1 MQKWLKPLRK
11 NIAETISAIW
21 DFTAGLKTNTI
32 SESTADTGV
41 TCDGV
46 LLKDGNIKGN
56 NLNIKPYS
64 GEVADDGTITLP
76 AAVSGKLWVQDA
88 DGDEGEFSIAADGT
102 VTYIRLSANCD
113 DADTDTDLCVY
124 DGGSGAV
131 IKNRKGSAKVVKYTF
146 EYS

>member
-1 MQKWLKPLRK
+1 MAITRK
-11 NIAETISAIW
+11 FGNVRCDANFKV
-21 DFTAGLKTNTI
+21 DQ
-32 SESTADTGV
+32 ES
-41 TCDGV
+41 
-46 LLKDGNIKGN
+46 I
-56 NLNIKPYS
+56 
-64 GEVADDGTITLP
+64 EVADDGTITLP
-76 AAVSGKLWVQDA
+76 TGVSGKLWVQDA

-124 DGGSGAV
+124 DGGSGAI